1 MVCPQGK
8 NFGLRL
14 ASSNSHKQT
23 LHVTRSKTSA
33 SSSLTT
39 EDMVHHALHTTVGET
54 RVHALPYGMLIKFF
68 ICRISFDFGV
78 KKTDLKKIR
87 DNAVTLSTQ
96 IK

>member
-23 LHVTRSKTSA
+23 LHVTRSITSA

-54 RVHALPYGMLIKFF
+54 RVHALPYGMRVHCCQIFF
-68 ICRISFDFGV
+68 LLCS
-78 KKTDLKKIR
+78 
-87 DNAVTLSTQ
+87 VTSLNPTQ
-96 IK
+96 NHE